1 MLAYLLFGFGN
12 LRSASARLEE
22 RYETLLRSLFV
33 IFRNATSTDP
43 VDCIPW
49 LRFVPV
55 PAMRE
60 VEMMLRHSNPSELRS
75 RLRRLV

>member
-1 MLAYLLFGFGN
+1 MLRCIFGN

-33 IFRNATSTDP
+33 IVRNATSTDP

-60 VEMMLRHSNPSELRS
+60 VGVMLRHSNPSELRS